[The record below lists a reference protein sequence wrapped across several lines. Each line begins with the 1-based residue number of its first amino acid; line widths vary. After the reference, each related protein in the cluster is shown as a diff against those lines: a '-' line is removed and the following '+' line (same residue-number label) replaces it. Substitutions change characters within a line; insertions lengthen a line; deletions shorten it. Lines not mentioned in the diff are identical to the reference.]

1 MAITIYPWIFA
12 TKEEKQDKVLMNHEQ
27 IHIAQ
32 QKELLIIGGMLAYIF
47 HGLYLAIKLLNLSRA
62 YDYNL
67 FEVEAKAHEKDLDYL
82 KNRKSFACFK
92 KDELME
98 KRIKELDSK
107 YYDFSGRA
115 GAVFLIIA
123 LAIFVIGLSLVIAY
137 SIKFSCL

>member
-1 MAITIYPWIFA
+1 MAVTIYPWIFA
-12 TKEEKQDKVLMNHEQ
+12 SKEEKQDKVLMNHEQ

-32 QKELLIIGGMLAYIF
+32 QKELLVIGGMLAYIF

-92 KDELME
+92 KDDLME
-98 KRIKELDSK
+98 ARWRELDNK

-123 LAIFVIGLSLVIAY
+123 LALFVIGLSLVIAY
-137 SIKFSCL
+137 SLKFSCL